1 MISSAR
7 GLGLLWQFNER
18 IFVFI
23 FWIGFLVFLL
33 FILDGENGVAFGF
46 RDDEEGE
53 EADEDEVEG
62 FLGGLLIDTGVVDDV
77 RRQGFVASVQRP
89 FDDFPGFFVE

>member
-1 MISSAR
+1 MKLEGDLLAYFINSAK
-7 GLGLLWQFNER
+7 GCALLWQFNER

-46 RDDEEGE
+46 RDDEQQKNRGH
-53 EADEDEVEG
+53 A
-62 FLGGLLIDTGVVDDV
+62 
-77 RRQGFVASVQRP
+77 
-89 FDDFPGFFVE
+89 